1 MVVGETVCCTLL
13 SSEAE
18 EYEENEEQLVKP
30 ESEEEPNREAVRCD
44 FSGDV
49 GSLESESF
57 GCMGVGRIGLGREEE
72 GGEVGC
78 TLVLLEEEDLYTFM
92 LFRRGRGRRG
102 RGRGGEGWYG
112 RRER

>member
-18 EYEENEEQLVKP
+18 ELVEP

-49 GSLESESF
+49 RSLESESF
-57 GCMGVGRIGLGREEE
+57 GCMGVGRIELRREEE

-92 LFRRGRGRRG
+92 LFTRGE
-102 RGRGGEGWYG
+102 GGEGEGWD
-112 RRER
+112 